1 MSSQLPQTP
10 DVDLRPWRSQVRALL
25 GDVTKDDDT
34 IAALVNAFET
44 HGLTLG
50 STTRRAPTD
59 HLGRFRKP
67 ELIAALTTFD
77 QSLRD
82 KVIAVLQKVGG
93 IAPQT
98 NQAPL
103 HRTKGPGQRGPGRS
117 QIMSSQTLF
126 GPNARR
132 VSNENRSAWD

>member
-1 MSSQLPQTP
+1 MSSQLPQTS

-25 GDVTKDDDT
+25 ADVTKDDDT
-34 IAALVNAFET
+34 IAALVSAFET

-50 STTRRAPTD
+50 STARPASTD

-67 ELIAALTTFD
+67 ELTAALTNFD

-93 IAPQT
+93 IAP
-98 NQAPL
+98 
-103 HRTKGPGQRGPGRS
+103 
-117 QIMSSQTLF
+117 
-126 GPNARR
+126 
-132 VSNENRSAWD
+132 ED

>member
-34 IAALVNAFET
+34 IAALVSAFET

-50 STTRRAPTD
+50 STTRRAATD
-59 HLGRFRKP
+59 HLGRFRKS
-67 ELIAALTTFD
+67 ELTAALTNFD
-77 QSLRD
+77 QSTRD

-93 IAPQT
+93 IAP
-98 NQAPL
+98 A
-103 HRTKGPGQRGPGRS
+103 
-117 QIMSSQTLF
+117 
-126 GPNARR
+126 
-132 VSNENRSAWD
+132 D

>member
-34 IAALVNAFET
+34 IAALVDAFET

-50 STTRRAPTD
+50 STTRLTPTD

-67 ELIAALTTFD
+67 ELTAALTNFD

-93 IAPQT
+93 IAP
-98 NQAPL
+98 A
-103 HRTKGPGQRGPGRS
+103 
-117 QIMSSQTLF
+117 
-126 GPNARR
+126 
-132 VSNENRSAWD
+132 D

>member
-25 GDVTKDDDT
+25 GDVTKEDDT

-50 STTRRAPTD
+50 GTARPASTD

-67 ELIAALTTFD
+67 GYAVADHTVAQLKERGRGRRPGVAPGLAAGREQGRPVAPASHEDHLL
-77 QSLRD
+77 QRD
-82 KVIAVLQKVGG
+82 RAG
-93 IAPQT
+93 
-98 NQAPL
+98 
-103 HRTKGPGQRGPGRS
+103 
-117 QIMSSQTLF
+117 
-126 GPNARR
+126 
-132 VSNENRSAWD
+132 